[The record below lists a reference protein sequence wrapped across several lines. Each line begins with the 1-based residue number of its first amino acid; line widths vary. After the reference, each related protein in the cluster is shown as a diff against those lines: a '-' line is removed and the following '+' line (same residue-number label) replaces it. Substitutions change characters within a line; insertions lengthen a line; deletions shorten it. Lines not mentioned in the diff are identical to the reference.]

1 MNDRTFSSTHFLAAI
16 YNRDYEIFTEETF
29 SFRYRNRIDLRCADL
44 LASNSTSTI

>member
-1 MNDRTFSSTHFLAAI
+1 MTALFRRLISCQLYIIETH
-16 YNRDYEIFTEETF
+16 EIFTEETF